1 MLNVVKESAQR
12 AKKILMSKT
21 FVKIMKEKFNFT
33 EFLYTYAQDLYLDNQ
48 EIRRKS
54 KDRNEKNYAMNGI

>member
-12 AKKILMSKT
+12 AKK
-21 FVKIMKEKFNFT
+21 KFNVQNFR
-33 EFLYTYAQDLYLDNQ
+33 ENYERKIQFHGIFIYAQDLYLDNQ

>member
-12 AKKILMSKT
+12 AKIIRENYERKIQ
-21 FVKIMKEKFNFT
+21 FHGIFI
-33 EFLYTYAQDLYLDNQ
+33 YAQDLYLDNQ